1 MKPQI
6 SITDG
11 ITGET
16 IKRDMTDAE
25 AAQLNIDR
33 AETATKL
40 AAEEA
45 EAAAKATAK
54 EALLTKLGITADE
67 AALLLG

>member
-16 IKRDMTDAE
+16 IVRDMTDAE
-25 AAQLNIDR
+25 IAQL
-33 AETATKL
+33 ETDQ
-40 AAEEA
+40 A
-45 EAAAKATAK
+45 EAAARVAEEKAKAAAK
-54 EALLTKLGITADE
+54 AALLERLGITDEE